1 MWFGWFAF
9 SQGRRYSV
17 MLFLKCVKLAVVM
30 HKSSMFDVLSLQIL
44 ARLIC
49 LSQRSGDIS

>member
-1 MWFGWFAF
+1 MCFGWFAF
-9 SQGRRYSV
+9 SQERRYSV